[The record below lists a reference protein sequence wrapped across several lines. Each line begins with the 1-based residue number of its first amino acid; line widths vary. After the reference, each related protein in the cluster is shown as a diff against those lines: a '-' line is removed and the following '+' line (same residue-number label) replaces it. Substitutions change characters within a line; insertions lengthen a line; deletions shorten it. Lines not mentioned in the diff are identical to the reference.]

1 MDLQPIHLQP
11 INHRSPLL
19 NGKNLLTYS
28 SFLCLTLKVKPSLV
42 KHVNLG
48 IERVNFNASKTSA
61 ILMQFWHNSS
71 SPSQNS
77 VWFLFQE
84 GTQHGEPQTTYRL
97 YARVHL
103 PGRRGQKCCW
113 TAVAFLHL
121 SAYIRAVHILH
132 SQKVESRSI
141 CPIWWLHPALM
152 YAHRAQQHRLC
163 WLQFAVT
170 HTHRAPRLLRG
181 NQEIF
186 PPHNKCIFAGFN
198 FQSFPEGK
206 RKDSFQW
213 GTKGWAI
220 CGFSLRWGGWK
231 NFHLQRLLQ
240 NRLR

>member
-1 MDLQPIHLQP
+1 
-11 INHRSPLL
+11 
-19 NGKNLLTYS
+19 
-28 SFLCLTLKVKPSLV
+28 
-42 KHVNLG
+42 
-48 IERVNFNASKTSA
+48 
-61 ILMQFWHNSS
+61 MQFWCNSDTIPVPHPKTLYDS
-71 SPSQNS
+71 CSRRVLSMGSPKQPIDCM
-77 VWFLFQE
+77 Q
-84 GTQHGEPQTTYRL
+84 GCIM
-97 YARVHL
+97 